1 MQTLTYS
8 QYCKNRM
15 ARKNLGW
22 MNGQYIHEGKLY
34 TPQQIEAM
42 FPINYPL
49 IDANDRTALKG
60 ENKCKKGNFI
70 HNQKSY

>member
-22 MNGQYIHEGKLY
+22 INGQYIHEGKLY
-34 TPQQIEAM
+34 SPKEIEQM
-42 FPINYPL
+42 FPIHYPIISAL
-49 IDANDRTALKG
+49 DRRTHDANPDKKQNYLKDV
-60 ENKCKKGNFI
+60 
-70 HNQKSY
+70 KSY

>member
-22 MNGQYIHEGKLY
+22 INGQYIHEGKLY

-49 IDANDRTALKG
+49 IDANNRTLLKG
-60 ENKCKKGNFI
+60 ENKNKKENYITGG
-70 HNQKSY
+70 KSY

>member
-8 QYCKNRM
+8 QHCKNRM
-15 ARKNLGW
+15 ARNNLGW

-42 FPINYPL
+42 FPINLP
-49 IDANDRTALKG
+49 IISAMDRRIHDANPDKKQNYLKD
-60 ENKCKKGNFI
+60 I
-70 HNQKSY
+70 KSY